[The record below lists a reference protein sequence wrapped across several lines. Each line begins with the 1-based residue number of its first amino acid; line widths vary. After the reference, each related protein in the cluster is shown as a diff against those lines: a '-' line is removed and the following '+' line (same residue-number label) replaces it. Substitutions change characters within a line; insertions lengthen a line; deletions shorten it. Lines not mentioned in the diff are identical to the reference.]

1 MHSALYLA
9 SQSPRRRELLHQI
22 GVQHDTLRPQVPEVR
37 EPNETPE
44 DYVYRLSREKAQAGW
59 QLVIEGGLAHRP
71 VLGADTIGIIDE
83 DVLEKPLNQEDAT
96 AMLKRLSGR
105 AHQVVT
111 AVSLAYEDDIDTRVS
126 VTNVHFRELSESEIT
141 EYWLT
146 GEPVDKAGSYAIQ
159 GLGAVFVARLEGSYS
174 GVVGLPIESTIDLL
188 KAFSVRWWQPK
199 ECFS

>member
-37 EPNETPE
+37 ALNETPE

-59 QLVIEGGLAHRP
+59 QLVIEDGLAHRP
-71 VLGADTIGIIDE
+71 VLGADTIGIIDG

-146 GEPVDKAGSYAIQ
+146 GEPADKAGSYAIQ